1 MINKQEILHLKLLS
15 EGDFIKIRNGY
26 RVLGKKLV
34 FTNGCFDILHRGHI
48 DYLAKAASLG
58 DYLIVAINS
67 DASVRKL
74 KGANRPITD
83 QQSRAEIMAAL
94 FFVDAVIIFDDE
106 TPLRLI
112 NLIKPDILAKGADYT
127 IETIVGAKEVID
139 NGGKVETIE
148 FLDGYSTT
156 LIENKI
162 KSGN

>member
-1 MINKQEILHLKLLS
+1 MNKQEILRLKLLT
-15 EGDFIKIRNGY
+15 EANFMKIRNGY
-26 RVLGKKLV
+26 RVLDKKLV

-48 DYLAKAASLG
+48 DYLATAASLG
-58 DYLIVAINS
+58 DYFIVAINS

-74 KGANRPITD
+74 KGANRPIID
-83 QQSRAEIMAAL
+83 QESRAEILAAL
-94 FFVDAVIIFDDE
+94 FFVDAVVIFDDE

-112 NLIKPDILAKGADYT
+112 NLIKPEILAKGADYT